1 MLTSKEI
8 LIGRNQN
15 PLKGEVS
22 YMMVDKTMSPE
33 SMDFPLKILF
43 CMSTIERSDI
53 YAILVFTKSV
63 DSNFCVF

>member
-1 MLTSKEI
+1 
-8 LIGRNQN
+8 
-15 PLKGEVS
+15 
-22 YMMVDKTMSPE
+22 MMVDKTMSPE

-53 YAILVFTKSV
+53 YAILEFTKSV